1 VACGR
6 ELRLKQQY
14 FFVAAT
20 LQDVLRRHKQ
30 DGCSLADLPDFAAI
44 QLNDTHPAIAIPEL
58 MRLLMD
64 EEGLGWDEAW
74 SICVKTFAY
83 TNHTVLPEALETWP
97 VELIGRILPRHL
109 EIVYEINRRFLENV
123 RSEFP
128 NEPDL
133 PAKLSLIQEGSVQ
146 RLRMAHLAVVGSHS
160 VNGVADLHTRI
171 LKEGLFRDFERI
183 FPGRIRNVTNGITPR
198 RWLLQANLPL
208 SGLIT
213 SAIGPGW
220 IRDLAQLETLVP
232 HADDPAFRSSWMA
245 TKLENKKRLARYILR
260 KTGLGVDPGTM
271 FDVHVKRFHEYKRQ
285 LLNLLHV
292 VTLYNRIRANPG
304 AAVVPRTVLFA
315 GKAAPAYHQAKRIIK
330 LINSA
335 AQRINSDP
343 DVRGRLRVVFLPN
356 YCVSQA
362 EKIAPAADLSE
373 QISTA
378 GMEASGTGNMK
389 MALNG
394 ALTIGTLDGANIE
407 IMEAVGRENIFIFGS
422 TAEDVAALRS
432 GGYDPRRHYR
442 EDAELKTVL
451 DMIGSDSFSPGEP
464 GLFAPIV
471 ASLLDRGDYYMV
483 LEDYRAY
490 VAAQEAVSRVYQDM
504 DEWAH
509 WSILNTARMG
519 RFSSDRAIMEYAGA
533 IWQVQPL
540 AW

>member
-1 VACGR
+1 
-6 ELRLKQQY
+6 
-14 FFVAAT
+14 
-20 LQDVLRRHKQ
+20 
-30 DGCSLADLPDFAAI
+30 
-44 QLNDTHPAIAIPEL
+44 
-58 MRLLMD
+58 
-64 EEGLGWDEAW
+64 
-74 SICVKTFAY
+74 
-83 TNHTVLPEALETWP
+83 
-97 VELIGRILPRHL
+97 VELIGRLLPRHL
-109 EIVYEINRRFLENV
+109 QIVYEINRRFLEEV
-123 RSEFP
+123 RREFP

-133 PAKLSLIQEGSVQ
+133 PARLSLIQEGSVP

-198 RWLLQANLPL
+198 RWLLQANPPL
-208 SGLIT
+208 AGLIT

-220 IRDLAQLETLVP
+220 IRDLAQLEELVP
-232 HADDPAFRSSWMA
+232 HADDPAFRSAWMA
-245 TKLENKKRLARYILR
+245 TKLENKKRLARYVLR

-271 FDVHVKRFHEYKRQ
+271 FDVHVKRMHEYKRQ

-330 LINSA
+330 LIHSA
-335 AQRINSDP
+335 AQRINSDR

-394 ALTIGTLDGANIE
+394 ALTIGTLDGANVE
-407 IMEAVGRENIFIFGS
+407 IMEAVGRENIFIFGR
-422 TAEDVAALRS
+422 TAEEVTALRS
-432 GGYDPRRHYR
+432 GDYDPRRCYGD
-442 EDAELKTVL
+442 DAELKTAL
-451 DMIGSDSFSPGEP
+451 DMIGSDLFSPGEP

-471 ASLLDRGDYYMV
+471 ASLLDQGDRFMV
-483 LEDYRAY
+483 LGDYRAY
-490 VAAQEAVSRVYQDM
+490 IAAQEEVTRVYQDLN
-504 DEWAH
+504 EWARR
-509 WSILNTARMG
+509 SILNTARMG
-519 RFSSDRAIMEYAGA
+519 PFSSDRAILEYAGA
-533 IWQVQPL
+533 IWHVQPL